1 MATLT
6 LRDLPQQLHT
16 WLKRQASVHRRSV
29 NQEVIAL
36 LEAVRSTAGE
46 RAPRLRAEELL
57 EIGRRCAALPELDAR
72 SADEILGYDEHGM
85 PR

>member
-1 MATLT
+1 MPTLT
-6 LRDLPQQLHT
+6 LRDLPQQLHA
-16 WLKRQASVHRRSV
+16 WLKRQASAHRRSV

-36 LEAVRSTAGE
+36 LEAVRSTARE

-57 EIGRRCAALPELDAR
+57 EIGRRCAALPELDTR
-72 SADEILGYDEHGM
+72 SADDIIGYDEHGI

>member
-1 MATLT
+1 MPTLT

-16 WLKRQASVHRRSV
+16 WLKRQASAHRRSV

-36 LEAVRSTAGE
+36 LEAVRSTAGD

-57 EIGRRCAALPELDAR
+57 EIGRKCAALPDLDTR
-72 SADEILGYDEHGM
+72 SADDILGYDEHGV

>member
-1 MATLT
+1 MPTLT
-6 LRDLPQQLHT
+6 LRDVPQQLHA
-16 WLKRQASVHRRSV
+16 WLKRRASAHRRSL

-36 LEAVRSTAGE
+36 LEAVRGTARE
-46 RAPRLRAEELL
+46 RAPKLRAEELL

-72 SADEILGYDEHGM
+72 SADEIIGYDEHGV